1 MDLTNFYFKEII
13 GYYSFESLDEYK
25 TTENTIAFLVDA
37 RFSTRQIINFL
48 QESNHEKCYLSP
60 KDLPDS
66 IWSGLT
72 ERNRFYIHPIL
83 QLRNDSITID
93 ETGKMSYPDFFL
105 EINPNFTMESLIE
118 YCNKKLSF
126 FVYEENKIKGSLEYL
141 LEKYKKLPH
150 ITSLDMVLRLIDKAE
165 GKTLSNLLDIQ
176 SNEES
181 VYEELKNFY
190 LRLKEEKMNQIVW
203 RT

>member
-25 TTENTIAFLVDA
+25 ATENTIAFLIDA
-37 RFSTRQIINFL
+37 KFSTGQIISFL
-48 QESNHEKCYLSP
+48 QESNHEKYYLSP
-60 KDLPDS
+60 EDLPDS

-72 ERNRFYIHPIL
+72 ERNRFYVHPIL
-83 QLRNDSITID
+83 QLRNDSITIN
-93 ETGKMSYPDFFL
+93 EIGEMSYPDFFL
-105 EINPNFTMESLIE
+105 EINPNFTMKSLIE

-126 FVYEENKIKGSLEYL
+126 FIYEENKIKGSLEYL

>member
-25 TTENTIAFLVDA
+25 ATENTIAFLIDA
-37 RFSTRQIINFL
+37 KFSTGQIISFL

-60 KDLPDS
+60 EDLPDS

-72 ERNRFYIHPIL
+72 ERNRFYVHPIL

-93 ETGKMSYPDFFL
+93 ETGEISYPDFFL
-105 EINPNFTMESLIE
+105 EINPNFTMKSLIE

-126 FVYEENKIKGSLEYL
+126 FIYEENKIKGSLEYL

-165 GKTLSNLLDIQ
+165 GKNLSNLLDIQ

>member
-25 TTENTIAFLVDA
+25 TTENTIAFLIDA
-37 RFSTRQIINFL
+37 KFSTRQIINFL

>member
-37 RFSTRQIINFL
+37 KFSTGQIISFL

-60 KDLPDS
+60 EDLPDS
-66 IWSGLT
+66 IWSGLI

-83 QLRNDSITID
+83 QLRSGSITID
-93 ETGKMSYPDFFL
+93 ETGEMSYPEFFL

-126 FVYEENKIKGSLEYL
+126 FIYEENKIKGSLEYL

-150 ITSLDMVLRLIDKAE
+150 VTSLDMVLRLIDKAE
-165 GKTLSNLLDIQ
+165 GKTLSSLLDIQ

>member
-25 TTENTIAFLVDA
+25 ATENTIAFLIDA
-37 RFSTRQIINFL
+37 KFSTGQIISFL
-48 QESNHEKCYLSP
+48 QESNHEKCYLP
-60 KDLPDS
+60 PEDLPDS

-72 ERNRFYIHPIL
+72 ERNRFYVHPIL

-93 ETGKMSYPDFFL
+93 ETGEISYPDFFL
-105 EINPNFTMESLIE
+105 EINPNFTMKSLIE

-126 FVYEENKIKGSLEYL
+126 FIYEENKIKGSLEYL